1 MSAKRKSPPS
11 KLYDL
16 SVFAGPEGGGGGG
29 GRGSPQGSAVG
40 PALTPAPESAAVH
53 GRSMES
59 VLKRLSAKVL
69 DDAPAPL

>member
-16 SVFAGPEGGGGGG
+16 SVFAGPEGGGG
-29 GRGSPQGSAVG
+29 RDSPEGTAVGSAPVG
-40 PALTPAPESAAVH
+40 TAAP

-59 VLKRLSAKVL
+59 VLKRLSAKML
-69 DDAPAPL
+69 DDPPAPL